1 MNYWKTRKGSQ
12 PKSTE
17 EKDEWM
23 NLAKKLFLHDKSFDF
38 LLLQEASIKII
49 ENKSIQIKKIGE
61 DNSIIFDY
69 NRNKYIYHTNP
80 FKYSDWGLMIRTPRI
95 KCERFMYNNTLAYMC
110 YDLTIRNKDI
120 TIINVHVQKDYETKL
135 YYPALKKLIAE
146 LRAIIKSKN
155 NLVIMAG
162 DFNSSSFF
170 DSDEKNVFKS
180 IFNEIEDMG
189 FIDCTKNIDLA
200 DRSTMIDYP
209 YQNVYVFINKP
220 FVNNVKELVIRKDI
234 QNDLIDHFPI
244 DFKIEV

>member
-17 EKDEWM
+17 EKSEWIK
-23 NLAKKLFLHDKSFDF
+23 LAKKLLLHDKSFDF

-49 ENKSIQIKKIGE
+49 ENKGIQIKKLGE
-61 DNSIIFDY
+61 DNSIIFDC

-80 FKYSDWGLMIRTPRI
+80 FKYPDWGLMIRTPCI

-110 YDLTIRNKDI
+110 YDLTIRNKDV

-135 YYPALKKLIAE
+135 YYPALKKLVAE
-146 LRAIIKSKN
+146 LSTIIKN

-162 DFNSSSFF
+162 DFNSSPFF
-170 DSDEKNVFKS
+170 DSDEKDDFKN
-180 IFNEIEDMG
+180 IFDEIEDIG
-189 FIDCTKNIDLA
+189 FIDCTKNIDLEA
-200 DRSTMIDYP
+200 RSTMIDYP
-209 YQNVYVFINKP
+209 YQNDYVFINKQ
-220 FVNNVKELVIRKDI
+220 FIDNVKELVIRKDI

-244 DFKIEV
+244 DFKIKL